1 MCMFVRVW
9 VVEVYVKDIRSICE
23 GYQYAM
29 GVHNS
34 GLYHC
39 SQSTDKG
46 MGYIKVI
53 IIVLHHADNMADSVL
68 LHSRQVAD
76 GSPGV
81 SLFCRLLHQDNTRT
95 VH

>member
-1 MCMFVRVW
+1 MCISVYGVHVYVCK
-9 VVEVYVKDIRSICE
+9 VVEVYVKDIST
-23 GYQYAM
+23 YAM
-29 GVHNS
+29 GVHNR

-53 IIVLHHADNMADSVL
+53 IVVLHHADNMADSIL
-68 LHSRQVAD
+68 LYSRQVAD